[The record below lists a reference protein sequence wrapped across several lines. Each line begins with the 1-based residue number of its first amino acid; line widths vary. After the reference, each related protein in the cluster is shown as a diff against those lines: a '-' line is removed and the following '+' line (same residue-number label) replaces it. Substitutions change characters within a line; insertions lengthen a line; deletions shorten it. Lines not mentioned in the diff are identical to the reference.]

1 MLLPGIKGR
10 RLEAKNMHYFVALF
24 ATHNKHCQYFT
35 KSKKKKFF
43 SIICFGGP
51 REKQKP

>member
-10 RLEAKNMHYFVALF
+10 RLEAKKICIILLLSLQLTTSIVNIHQKQEK
-24 ATHNKHCQYFT
+24 N
-35 KSKKKKFF
+35 FF